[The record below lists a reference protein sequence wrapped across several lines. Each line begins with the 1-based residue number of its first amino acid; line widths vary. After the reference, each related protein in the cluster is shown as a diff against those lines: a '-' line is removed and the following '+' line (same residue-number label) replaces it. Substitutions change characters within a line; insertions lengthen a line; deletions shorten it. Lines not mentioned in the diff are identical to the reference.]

1 MHFTKILSEFDSF
14 WHSEGV
20 KINKVLHGAFICIL
34 KCFYK
39 EKSGASY
46 KEVHNRKPELC
57 NHQRVFATVAYFLY
71 RHPSGLKV
79 LHSFVRRPEKKSPS
93 YEIHAACY

>member
-1 MHFTKILSEFDSF
+1 MNLF
-14 WHSEGV
+14 HSGTQRV
-20 KINKVLHGAFICIL
+20 SNKVLHGAFIRIL
-34 KCFYK
+34 KCFYR

-79 LHSFVRRPEKKSPS
+79 LHSFVRRPETKKALVMRFMQ
-93 YEIHAACY
+93 HAINNKL

>member
-1 MHFTKILSEFDSF
+1 MNLI
-14 WHSEGV
+14 HSGTQTV
-20 KINKVLHGAFICIL
+20 SNRVLHGAFICIL